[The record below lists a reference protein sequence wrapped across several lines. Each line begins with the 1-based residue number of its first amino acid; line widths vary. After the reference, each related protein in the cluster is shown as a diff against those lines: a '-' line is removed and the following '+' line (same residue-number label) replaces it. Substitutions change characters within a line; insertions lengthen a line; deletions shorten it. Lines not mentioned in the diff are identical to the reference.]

1 MTRRQMKFLAGLIN
15 ISIIGGV
22 LFVLIAILF

>member
-15 ISIIGGV
+15 ISIIVGV